1 MKVVFSILFVLA
13 VIVIILGLC
22 VFFMIN
28 SANGDYYPD
37 IKDL

>member
-1 MKVVFSILFVLA
+1 MKVLFSLLFVIA
-13 VIVIILGLC
+13 VIVLILGLC

-28 SANGDYYPD
+28 SASKDHFPD